1 MAPLTKFLYRILR
14 SNCRAVFLPHNRDFL
29 QSSLHSCQD
38 SLMLLSRGFPI
49 VNNLPN
55 NPYLELERAFRE
67 GNEDDIQ
74 ILFSVLPSLLRF
86 SRAATLIE
94 KHFQGLEHLKC
105 NRGKIYSALDDPN
118 MLSGAL
124 LVSKLYYTEKELLQR
139 PINTIV
145 KEGLKEL
152 RALLKSELEKEL
164 LHRHDI
170 KKVLN
175 ESISLPKGT
184 VYEKKRSQVL
194 ALINAL
200 DRAIVQ
206 QERRRE
212 RDSTASIVHLVDQVL
227 QPEGA
232 YSRATP
238 ITYSILY
245 ATVINAIAN
254 LGDHNLQAV
263 GINFPQ
269 RFLTRIV
276 VKNSPHGHMHRHNQT
291 SVVNAEDFIKSGP
304 VQFSRRKDLQNVP
317 KEINFMDL
325 LGDWV
330 GFYSDGMQEV
340 RIRYRKDKD
349 KNTRVLEA
357 VKIDSDQHLPAGEI
371 AWSIDL
377 NQISKKSKL
386 LAMNTPY
393 QVNVQ
398 VAQPGFTHVQS
409 VPYTLTIVV
418 LPASIF
424 QPASDVALAHL
435 LTEQTQDI
443 EAPYFELQL
452 VPVEPERIEEGFT
465 DHSVPSDTITNSTA
479 QAMRSING
487 GPQGTSTF
495 APTTIARTYNSSNT
509 HPSLRSPSHDHAQ
522 EEVSVSEGSS
532 RYTSGPRLTQRRSPV
547 LRSPASGRNT
557 VTSTDLEG
565 GMALESL
572 SFCRTVDLDRCLLDI
587 SDKGVTPL
595 TPTTYLT
602 IMNANG
608 KGADRLP
615 EVLRPATSNAVVCR
629 MAANLA
635 NHSAGT
641 LAERLLGVVDASN
654 EQDSAFW
661 TAVRRCFDDRIKR
674 AGLT

>member
-14 SNCRAVFLPHNRDFL
+14 SNCRAVFLPHNREFL
-29 QSSLHSCQD
+29 QSSLHSCQE

-74 ILFSVLPSLLRF
+74 ILFTVLPSLLRY

-94 KHFQGLEHLKC
+94 KHFQSLSPLKF
-105 NRGKIYSALDDPN
+105 NRGKSYSALDDPN
-118 MLSGAL
+118 MLTGAL
-124 LVSKLYYTEKELLQR
+124 LISKLYYTEKELHQR
-139 PINTIV
+139 SINTIV

-152 RALLKSELEKEL
+152 RTLLKSELEKEL

-184 VYEKKRSQVL
+184 GYEKKRSQVL

-200 DRAIVQ
+200 DRAIIQ
-206 QERRRE
+206 QERRRD
-212 RDSTASIVHLVDQVL
+212 RDPSASIVHLVDQVL

-276 VKNSPHGHMHRHNQT
+276 VKNSPLGHMHRHNQT
-291 SVVNAEDFIKSGP
+291 VVNSEDFIKSGP
-304 VQFSRRKDLQNVP
+304 AQFSRRKDLQNVP

-330 GFYSDGMQEV
+330 GFYSEGMQEV
-340 RIRYRKDKD
+340 RIQYRKDKD

-357 VKIDSDQHLPAGEI
+357 VKIDSDQNLPAGEI

-398 VAQPGFTHVQS
+398 VALPGYTHVQL

-435 LTEQTQDI
+435 LAEQTQDSD
-443 EAPYFELQL
+443 APYFELQL
-452 VPVEPERIEEGFT
+452 VPVEPERVEEGFT
-465 DHSVPSDTITNSTA
+465 DHSVPSDAINNSTA
-479 QAMRSING
+479 QAMRSIHG
-487 GPQGTSTF
+487 GTQSASTF

-509 HPSLRSPSHDHAQ
+509 HPSLRSQASDPV
-522 EEVSVSEGSS
+522 EEDEVRGTEGSA
-532 RYTSGPRLTQRRSPV
+532 RYSTGPRLTQRRSPV

-557 VTSTDLEG
+557 VASTDLG
-565 GMALESL
+565 GGLALESL

-595 TPTTYLT
+595 TPTTYLAL
-602 IMNANG
+602 MNA
-608 KGADRLP
+608 
-615 EVLRPATSNAVVCR
+615 
-629 MAANLA
+629 
-635 NHSAGT
+635 
-641 LAERLLGVVDASN
+641 
-654 EQDSAFW
+654 
-661 TAVRRCFDDRIKR
+661 
-674 AGLT
+674 